1 MAQPHHGI
9 EDKSKPAVV
18 VLEVEPVVEPALVLP
33 PVAVPPP
40 EAAPEELI
48 ML

>member
-1 MAQPHHGI
+1 MAQPHQGI
-9 EDKSKPAVV
+9 DERSKPAIV
-18 VLEVEPVVEPALVLP
+18 VLEVEFVAPALVLP

-40 EAAPEELI
+40 EAAPEELM